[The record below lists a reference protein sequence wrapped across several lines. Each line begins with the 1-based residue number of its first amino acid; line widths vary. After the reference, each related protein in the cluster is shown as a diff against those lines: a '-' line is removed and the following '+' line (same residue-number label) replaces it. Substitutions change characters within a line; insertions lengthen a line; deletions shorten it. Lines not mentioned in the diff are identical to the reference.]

1 MVMVGVGQSAEMT
14 VIVEGAEQV
23 PVVEAAST
31 LTEVRDP
38 PLKLVV
44 PSLKVDPVI
53 FVAVMDSEVRALSP
67 VNEPPLKAALPSV
80 RVGAVSEPDVER
92 ELDPRET
99 VPVIDVRVPP
109 SKTMLCN
116 DKENGERK
124 AWVQHKR
131 KQRNHLN
138 LLH

>member
-1 MVMVGVGQSAEMT
+1 MVGVGQSAEMT

-53 FVAVMDSEVRALSP
+53 FVAVMDSEVTALSP
-67 VNEPPLKAALPSV
+67 VNEPPLKVALPSV

-109 SKTMLCN
+109 SKTMLQN
-116 DKENGERK
+116 DKENGERR
-124 AWVQHKR
+124 VQHKR